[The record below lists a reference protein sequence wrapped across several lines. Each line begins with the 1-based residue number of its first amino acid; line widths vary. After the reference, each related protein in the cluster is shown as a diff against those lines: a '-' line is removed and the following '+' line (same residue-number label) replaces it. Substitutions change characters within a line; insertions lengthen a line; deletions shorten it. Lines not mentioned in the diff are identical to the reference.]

1 MMGAAQVN
9 HFEAWV
15 DRDLALLFCDA
26 QDVTP
31 LNQWLIE
38 RVQVLTDLSSF
49 GYPHAVTK
57 SAGAD
62 RLDVVFRAYKGHVIT
77 VRGFDRLNGSPAVYE
92 ISCPFPQGMSGG
104 GPCC

>member
-1 MMGAAQVN
+1 MMGAARVN
-9 HFEAWV
+9 DLETWV
-15 DRDLALLFCDA
+15 DRDLALLFCNA
-26 QDVTP
+26 QDVTV
-31 LNQWLIE
+31 LNHWLIE

-57 SAGAD
+57 SAGGD

-77 VRGFDRLNGSPAVYE
+77 VRGFDRLNGSPADMRFRARSLKE
-92 ISCPFPQGMSGG
+92 CRG